1 MDFSYDLDRII
12 SALAYNDLKGLL
24 KIIDI
29 TIFEKGEPTL
39 AEMEKL
45 FKKTFLNL
53 KDKTL
58 YKQVENLMLSCA
70 RVNSIGY

>member
-1 MDFSYDLDRII
+1 MKFNYDLDRII

-29 TIFEKGEPTL
+29 RIFEKGEPSIS
-39 AEMEKL
+39 EMEIL
-45 FKKTFLNL
+45 FKEKFTQLNDRELRKTI
-53 KDKTL
+53 
-58 YKQVENLMLSCA
+58 ESLMLSCA